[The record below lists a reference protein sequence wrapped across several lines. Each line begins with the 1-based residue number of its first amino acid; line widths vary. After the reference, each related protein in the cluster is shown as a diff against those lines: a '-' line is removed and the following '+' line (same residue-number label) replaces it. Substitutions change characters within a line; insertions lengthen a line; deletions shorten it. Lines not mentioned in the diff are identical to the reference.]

1 LLKKKVFMS
10 GRTLQQEVMR
20 VRAKSASWRATGEII
35 GISGALAWR
44 VAHGKS
50 DSAIARHFFNMPPKS
65 IETTP
70 CFVCGE
76 LHKLKTCPNKSD
88 KGRHRRA
95 AEFSS
100 LKRVQIF
107 DAMLAARGT
116 TLTEW
121 MNSELDE
128 YINNSG

>member
-1 LLKKKVFMS
+1 MDSDTLKSKV
-10 GRTLQQEVMR
+10 
-20 VRAKSASWRATGEII
+20 VRLRDKCESWRETGEVI

-50 DSAIARHFFNMPPKS
+50 DSAVARHYFNMPPKS
-65 IETTP
+65 IETAP
-70 CFVCGE
+70 CPVCGE
-76 LHKLKTCPNKSD
+76 LHKFKTCPRKSD
-88 KGRHRRA
+88 KNRHRRA
-95 AEFSS
+95 AEFAS
-100 LKRVQIF
+100 LKRVQMF